1 MPWSSKIPYKTFI
14 SKKSKEVEAK
24 EHKELLE
31 DKYLLSIYSDASAT
45 SKGKGIGV
53 GVAYY
58 KGASLI
64 AQEKVNIGYNQLVY
78 NGELE
83 GITLGLEK
91 AVNLVEDCLEV
102 RVYADNQAAILRLR
116 TASDNPG
123 QEWQLRCIRAAEK
136 LKKKG
141 LIPTIYWVPGHQ
153 NIIGNEKADALAKE
167 ATKLDPNSSK
177 TSLAVIGTRIKQLGE
192 QEWHSYL
199 EQYRKK
205 AITINPNTYAARYK
219 WKIRKQIA
227 TPSTSREV
235 SSAFFQLK
243 LGHCYLRDFLFKRGK
258 VDSKV
263 CPYNYRAT

>member
-1 MPWSSKIPYKTFI
+1 MPWSSETLYQTTI
-14 SKKSKEVEAK
+14 SKKLKEIEAK

-53 GVAYY
+53 GVAFY

-91 AVNLVEDCLEV
+91 AIDLVDDCLEV
-102 RVYADNQAAILRLR
+102 RVYADNQAAILRLK

-123 QEWQLRCIRAAEK
+123 QEWQLRCIRAAKK

-141 LIPTIYWVPGHQ
+141 LTPAIHWVPGHQ
-153 NIIGNEKADALAKE
+153 DIIGNEKADALAKE
-167 ATKLDPNSSK
+167 ATKLDPSSSR

-192 QEWHSYL
+192 REWLSYL
-199 EQYRKK
+199 EQYRRK
-205 AITINPNTYAARYK
+205 AIALNSTTYAARYK
-219 WKIRKQIA
+219 
-227 TPSTSREV
+227 
-235 SSAFFQLK
+235 
-243 LGHCYLRDFLFKRGK
+243 
-258 VDSKV
+258 
-263 CPYNYRAT
+263 